1 MDHHVEPRVRRLVA
15 EYLGVELE
23 QLSPEISLI
32 EDLAADSLDLVEL
45 SLALE
50 SEFGVAMPETIL
62 DDVRTYADLVDAT
75 VRVTGERL
83 RHDARRAYPPALIR
97 ARVVPPN
104 GDASTLERAVGLT
117 PYEAQEIAED
127 ALRAGRGARL
137 DVTMPATASDASL
150 ARVQEEFAW
159 LGPRGIQVTVHRD
172 YQPGAPRQTSAA

>member
-1 MDHHVEPRVRRLVA
+1 MDQHVESRVRRLVA

-23 QLSPEISLI
+23 QLSPEVSLI

-50 SEFGVAMPETIL
+50 SEFGVTMPESIL

-75 VRVTGERL
+75 LQVTGTRR
-83 RHDARRAYPPALIR
+83 RHDALRAYPPALVR
-97 ARVVPPN
+97 ARVVPPS

-137 DVTMPATASDASL
+137 DLTMPASATDALL
-150 ARVQEEFAW
+150 AVVQEQFAW
-159 LGPRGIQVTVHRD
+159 LM
-172 YQPGAPRQTSAA
+172 